1 MDKNTSNSLS
11 STDRRSFL
19 KTGALVTAPL
29 AAIAVPAAALA
40 DDGSRARLARL
51 QDERAIDALR
61 RAVLR
66 RINGDVAADCG
77 EFIAA
82 ADAIELDEGLR
93 SIAED
98 PVEEAALTL
107 SEDGARASS
116 RQACRVELE
125 TAFTGDTT
133 LERMARFQGQGSH
146 RHSEGRMLL
155 TEYVKQNGEWK
166 LAQLRLA

>member
-1 MDKNTSNSLS
+1 MAQTT

-29 AAIAVPAAALA
+29 AAVAIPAAALA

-51 QDERAIDALR
+51 EDERAIHALR

-66 RINGDVAADCG
+66 KINGNAAGDCG
-77 EFIAA
+77 EFVVA

-98 PVEEAALTL
+98 PVEEASLTL
-107 SEDGARASS
+107 SDDGARATS

-125 TAFTGDTT
+125 TTFTGNTT
-133 LERMARFQGQGSH
+133 LERMARFQGHGSH
-146 RHSEGRMLL
+146 RHSESRVLL
-155 TEYVKQNGEWK
+155 TEFVKQGGEWK

>member
-1 MDKNTSNSLS
+1 MDQNSKLCA
-11 STDRRSFL
+11 TDRRSFL

-29 AAIAVPAAALA
+29 AAVAVPAAALA
-40 DDGSRARLARL
+40 DDGSRAKLARL
-51 QDERAIDALR
+51 EDERAIEAVR

-66 RINGDVAADCG
+66 RINGDGPNECG
-77 EFIAA
+77 EFLAA
-82 ADAIELDEGLR
+82 ADAIELDEGLC

-98 PVEEAALTL
+98 PVEEATLAL
-107 SEDGARASS
+107 SEDGARASC

-125 TAFTGDTT
+125 TAFTGETT

-146 RHSEGRMLL
+146 RHSEGRVLV
-155 TEYVKQNGEWK
+155 TEYVKQAGEWK